1 MEKIVVDASVVV
13 KWFVEEEKSD
23 EALKIR
29 DAYIN
34 GKIKLIAPELIVFEV
49 LNALYYKKLFSIS
62 ELKDISEALEA
73 YSMELY
79 PLRGEYARK
88 TLEVA
93 FENNVTV
100 YDAAYVSLAILKDSV
115 MVTADR
121 KLIDSLRDEYGV
133 FVRGLE
139 EF

>member
-1 MEKIVVDASVVV
+1 
-13 KWFVEEEKSD
+13 
-23 EALKIR
+23 
-29 DAYIN
+29 
-34 GKIKLIAPELIVFEV
+34 
-49 LNALYYKKLFSIS
+49 
-62 ELKDISEALEA
+62 
-73 YSMELY
+73 MELY

-88 TLEVA
+88 TLKVA